1 MIHALVETNLH
12 ELKVR
17 RNTAGK
23 YARLYRLAGQDPKG
37 FTKTDQEWLRRNF
50 GTIRKLSED
59 ALGWM
64 TGIYEPITGD
74 PHW

>member
-59 ALGWM
+59 ALG
-64 TGIYEPITGD
+64 
-74 PHW
+74 